1 MAKATCAV
9 PRRDAGDL
17 PQGLR
22 LFRRAFQPGDRRD
35 TGAQAGHRAIACAS
49 RAGHQRYAGAPGAR
63 DTCAALPE
71 SQNRRDGGAPN
82 QRHCARH
89 AAATRRDEECHD
101 VFRADGSLG
110 ANTRSRFGTNAMNP
124 GDFRVAW
131 EIMKWP
137 FAACLILPP
146 LLVYLGLH
154 VVRREVIFVDLA
166 LAQVATLGTCV
177 ALLLGYHFEDR
188 ITFWMS
194 LGVTF
199 LGAAF
204 FSWSR
209 ASRKQHV
216 PQEAIIGITFVV
228 AAAGVILLLS
238 RVAGGKEE
246 LEHLLTGDI
255 LNATKGEIG
264 QRTLLFAVL
273 GGFYAAFHQRFVLIS
288 SDPEK
293 AFASGIRVRLWD
305 FLFYAAFALVVVSFV
320 RLAGVLLTF
329 AYLIVPAVCGTMLA
343 QQWMKRLAIGW
354 GVAAAASLLGLWTS
368 YQMDLPTGAAI
379 VCASGVLL
387 AVVSVFA
394 ALRRA

>member
-1 MAKATCAV
+1 
-9 PRRDAGDL
+9 
-17 PQGLR
+17 
-22 LFRRAFQPGDRRD
+22 
-35 TGAQAGHRAIACAS
+35 
-49 RAGHQRYAGAPGAR
+49 
-63 DTCAALPE
+63 
-71 SQNRRDGGAPN
+71 
-82 QRHCARH
+82 
-89 AAATRRDEECHD
+89 
-101 VFRADGSLG
+101 
-110 ANTRSRFGTNAMNP
+110 MNP
-124 GDFRVAW
+124 GDFQVAW

-137 FAACLILPP
+137 LAACLILPP

-166 LAQVATLGTCV
+166 LAQVATLGTCI
-177 ALLLGYHFEDR
+177 ALLLGHHFNDR
-188 ITFWMS
+188 ITFWIS

-209 ASRKQHV
+209 TSRRRNV

-255 LNATKGEIG
+255 LNVTRADVG
-264 QRTLLFAVL
+264 QRALIFAGL
-273 GGFYAAFHQRFVLIS
+273 AAFYGVFHGRFARIS
-288 SDPEK
+288 SDPEQ
-293 AFASGIRVRLWD
+293 AEAQGVRVHLWD

-329 AYLIVPAVCGTMLA
+329 AYLIVPAVCGVMLA
-343 QQWMKRLAIGW
+343 RSWLRRLLVGW
-354 GVAAAASLLGLWTS
+354 GIAAAASLLGLWAS
-368 YQMDLPTGAAI
+368 YRLDLPTGAAI
-379 VCASGVLL
+379 VVMCGVLL
-387 AVVSVFA
+387 ALVSVLA